1 MKAVLL
7 IATTAV
13 LAFSTCASAQEMPGG
28 LWEIKTKMDIPGMPA
43 EMAGKFGS
51 QTMTQCIKPG
61 ERKWSE
67 QRNPNDRTDKPCEQ
81 TDMKVDG
88 NKVSWKMAC
97 KDGTSGEGMIIHN
110 GKDAY
115 KMDITM
121 NMKQGSMKMQIE
133 GKRIAATCE
142 KK

>member
-1 MKAVLL
+1 MRAELMIVAGAAL
-7 IATTAV
+7 IFTTNV
-13 LAFSTCASAQEMPGG
+13 SAQEMPGG
-28 LWEIKTKMDIPGMPA
+28 LWEMKMKMDMPGLPPEVAAQM
-43 EMAGKFGS
+43 GNR
-51 QTMTQCIKPG
+51 TMTQCLKPG

-67 QRNPNDRTDKPCEQ
+67 QRNPGDRGDRQCEQ

-97 KDGTSGEGMIIHN
+97 KDGTTGEGTVTHN

-115 KMDITM
+115 KMDMAM
-121 NMKQGSMKMQIE
+121 NSPRGNMKMQVE
-133 GKRIAATCE
+133 GKRLAETCE

>member
-67 QRNPNDRTDKPCEQ
+67 QRNSNDRTDKPCEQ

-97 KDGTSGEGMIIHN
+97 KDGTSGEGMVIHN

-121 NMKQGSMKMQIE
+121 NMKQGSMKMQTE

>member
-1 MKAVLL
+1 MKAGLL

-13 LAFSTCASAQEMPGG
+13 LAFSTCTTAQEMPGG
-28 LWEIKTKMDIPGMPA
+28 LWEIKTKIDIPGMPA
-43 EMAGKFGS
+43 EMAGKLGS
-51 QTMTQCIKPG
+51 QTMTQCVKPG

-67 QRNPNDRTDKPCEQ
+67 QRNPNDRADKVCQQ
-81 TDMKVDG
+81 TDMKADG
-88 NKVSWKMAC
+88 NKVSWKMVC
-97 KDGTSGEGMIIHN
+97 KDGTSGEGVVNHN

-115 KMDITM
+115 TMDIAM

-133 GKRIAATCE
+133 GKRIAANCE

>member
-1 MKAVLL
+1 MKALLL
-7 IATTAV
+7 IASTAV
-13 LAFSTCASAQEMPGG
+13 LSFATSAPAQEMPGG

-43 EMAGKFGS
+43 EMAGKLGS
-51 QTMTQCIKPG
+51 QIMTQCMKPG

-67 QRNPNDRTDKPCEQ
+67 QRNPNDRADKHCEQ

-88 NKVSWKMAC
+88 NKVSWKMVC
-97 KDGTSGEGMIIHN
+97 KDGTSGEGSVTHN

>member
-7 IATTAV
+7 IAT
-13 LAFSTCASAQEMPGG
+13 ASLLSFAIGAPSQEMPGG
-28 LWEIKTKMDIPGMPA
+28 LWEIKAKMDIPGMPP
-43 EMAGKFGS
+43 EMAGKLGNH
-51 QTMTQCIKPG
+51 TITHCIKPG

-67 QRNPNDRTDKPCEQ
+67 QRNPNEREKQCEQ

-97 KDGTSGEGMIIHN
+97 KDGTTGEGTVTHN
-110 GKDAY
+110 GKDSY
-115 KMDITM
+115 KMDMAM
-121 NMKQGSMKMQIE
+121 NSPRGNMKMQSE
-133 GKRIAATCE
+133 GKKIADTCE